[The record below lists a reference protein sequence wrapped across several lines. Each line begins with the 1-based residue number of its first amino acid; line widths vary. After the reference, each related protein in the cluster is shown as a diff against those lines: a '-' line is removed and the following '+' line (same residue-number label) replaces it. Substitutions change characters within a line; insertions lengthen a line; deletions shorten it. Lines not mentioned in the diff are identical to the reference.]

1 MNKSPQQPAT
11 TTDAVTAFKTTLL
24 RPAAPDGGGWAFVV
38 LPKEV
43 SDTLPRRGRTT
54 VEGTLNGVPFQETLE
69 PDGRLSHWLTIDRA
83 LLEAAGAAAGE
94 VVSLEL
100 RPVEREPEPAVPADL
115 QEALTASP
123 AARRT
128 WDATTTLARVDW
140 VHWVVSAKRPA
151 TRTKRIG
158 DACDKLAGGAKRV
171 CCFDSS
177 GYYSKALSAPAAAE

>member
-1 MNKSPQQPAT
+1 MPQVDP
-11 TTDAVTAFKTTLL
+11 TARFEAELL
-24 RPAAPDGGGWAFVV
+24 RPADAGGGGWAFVV

-43 SDTLPRRGRTT
+43 SATLPRRGRTT

-69 PDGRLSHWLTIDRA
+69 PDGQQSHWLRIDRA
-83 LLEAAGAAAGE
+83 LSEAAGAAVGE
-94 VVSLEL
+94 VVSIEL
-100 RPVEREPEPAVPADL
+100 QPVEREPEPAVPDDL

-158 DACDKLAGGAKRV
+158 DACEKLAGGAKRV
-171 CCFDSS
+171 CCFDPS